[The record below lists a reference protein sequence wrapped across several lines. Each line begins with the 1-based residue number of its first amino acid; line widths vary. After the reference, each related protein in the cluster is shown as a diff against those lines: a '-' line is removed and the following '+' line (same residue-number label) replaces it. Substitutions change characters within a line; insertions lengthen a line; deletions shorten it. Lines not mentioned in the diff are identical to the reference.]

1 MISCRG
7 APRWHTL
14 GLVAPVGTILVADDQ
29 ESFTRVVELLVS
41 VDGHE
46 VVRVNDGREALA
58 WLKDH
63 TPDLAILDVAMPHL
77 SGIEV
82 CERMKRVA
90 RLKNVPVMILTALRD
105 DTTRAMARHAK
116 ADALV
121 VKPLEG
127 KDFRAL
133 VRRLL
138 AGESQAF

>member
-1 MISCRG
+1 
-7 APRWHTL
+7 
-14 GLVAPVGTILVADDQ
+14 VAPVRTILVADDQ
-29 ESFTRVVELLVS
+29 ESFTKVVEMLVS

-46 VVRVNDGREALA
+46 VVRVSDGREALE
-58 WLKDH
+58 WLKDN

-82 CERMKRVA
+82 CDRMKRVG
-90 RLKNVPVMILTALRD
+90 RLKDVPVMILTGLRD
-105 DTTRAMARHAK
+105 DNTRDMARHAK

-133 VRRLL
+133 VRRMI
-138 AGESQAF
+138 AGEKQEI

>member
-1 MISCRG
+1 MAQVR
-7 APRWHTL
+7 T
-14 GLVAPVGTILVADDQ
+14 VLVADDQ
-29 ESFTRVVELLVS
+29 ESFTKVVEMLVS

-46 VVRVNDGREALA
+46 VVRVHDGREALA

-82 CERMKRVA
+82 CERMKRVG
-90 RLKNVPVMILTALRD
+90 RLKDVPVMILTGLRD
-105 DTTRAMARHAK
+105 DTTRDMARHAK

-133 VRRLL
+133 VGRML
-138 AGESQAF
+138 AGEKQTI